1 MMGSA
6 ASIVR
11 TQIEAALAK
20 QIPGALH
27 FRSTMEPET
36 ISFGI
41 PELDQRLVGIMR
53 GCLTEICG
61 PASSGRT
68 TLMLSAMRE
77 VTQRGECCALV
88 DTSSAFDPYSG
99 AANGVK
105 LKNLFVVRCAASHP
119 KLTPVDK
126 ALRAVD
132 MIVSDGGFGLVVLD
146 LGDIRPQLA
155 QNIPLNYWYRFR
167 RAVESTNSCL
177 IVIEQHPFAKS
188 CAAQVITLCSCDS
201 EWATS
206 RNRAE
211 GPKLLTGIR
220 YVAEVTR
227 SRVAHSQRKPPGFA
241 GTQFRIATPWAG

>member
-1 MMGSA
+1 MSSA
-6 ASIVR
+6 AAVLR
-11 TQIEAALAK
+11 TQIESVLANR
-20 QIPGALH
+20 IPGALT
-27 FRSTMEPET
+27 FRQVIEPET

-41 PELDQRLVGIMR
+41 PELDQRLVGILR

-88 DTSSAFDPYSG
+88 DASSAFNPHSG

-105 LKNLFVVRCAASHP
+105 LKNLFVVRCAAPHP

-126 ALRAVD
+126 ALEAVD
-132 MIVSDGGFGLVVLD
+132 WIVSDGGFGLVVLD
-146 LGDIRPQLA
+146 LGDIKPQLA
-155 QNIPLNYWYRFR
+155 QKIPLHHWYRFR

-177 IVIEQHPFAKS
+177 VVIEQHPFAKS
-188 CAAQVITLCSCDS
+188 CAAQVISLQSCDS
-201 EWATS
+201 EWATA
-206 RNRAE
+206 RDQAG

-220 YVAEVTR
+220 YAAEVTR
-227 SRVAHSQRKPPGFA
+227 SRVALSQRKPPGYA

>member
-1 MMGSA
+1 M
-6 ASIVR
+6 
-11 TQIEAALAK
+11 
-20 QIPGALH
+20 
-27 FRSTMEPET
+27 

-41 PELDQRLVGIMR
+41 PELDQRLVGILR

-68 TLMLSAMRE
+68 TLMLAAMRE

-88 DTSSAFDPYSG
+88 DASSAFDPYSG

-105 LKNLFVVRCAASHP
+105 LKNLFVVRCAAPHS

-126 ALRAVD
+126 ALHAVD
-132 MIVSDGGFGLVVLD
+132 MIVSNGGFGLVVLD
-146 LGDIRPQLA
+146 LGDIRPELA
-155 QNIPLNYWYRFR
+155 QRIPSNHWYRFR

-177 IVIEQHPFAKS
+177 VVIEQHPFAKS
-188 CAAQVITLCSCDS
+188 CAAQVIALQSCDS
-201 EWATS
+201 EWAAT
-206 RNRAE
+206 RDQAG

-227 SRVAHSQRKPPGFA
+227 SRVALSQRKPPGFA
-241 GTQFRIATPWAG
+241 DTPFRVATPWAG